1 MATGEAAELNG
12 RTIGGH
18 HPGLFT
24 LFFSEMWERFS
35 FYGMRALLTLYLQKG
50 FLGYGDSD
58 AFAVY
63 GSYTALVYMTPFF
76 GGMLADR
83 LIGPR
88 RAVVLGGVLMALGH
102 LLMTVEQA
110 VALFMALGLLVC
122 GNGLFKPNISTLVG
136 SLYKPGSEKRDAGF
150 TIFYMGIN
158 LGAAMSSLIC
168 GYIGETYGWHFGFGM
183 ATIGMLLGVAVFV
196 MPVLLAQLLL
206 AGSAG
211 LFAFGLW
218 WMWLYPE
225 SKLPELINLTVSGIT
240 LASAVIAWL
249 AFRRAGELEARGPA
263 RTVTAAIVLAGAIAA
278 AAWLVRFHPENQ
290 FSTAVNYFVA
300 AAMVIAAAVACW
312 ALAYGGL
319 PLRIGQPEDMQRLF
333 APVVPGLPITR
344 EWAVFAGS
352 ILAVPV
358 LAALVSGFA
367 ILTPEGRPVYLIPAS
382 TVEAIKRTG
391 GFGEVLATV
400 VRELSLP
407 GGLVLFIGGLGCA
420 IYLGVETFK
429 LDKVGRH
436 RMFAILVLTLF
447 SMLFWAFF
455 EQAGSSLNLFADR
468 NVDRVL
474 ERRQV
479 TEADVG
485 KVLEIQ
491 PTQENIGYSY
501 KGKPFL
507 MKDLTK
513 LRDEHK
519 GDPNFTIEWPITEEH
534 IGMGIAE
541 RRQEIPASVFQSIN
555 PIYILIFGLPF
566 SVLWVMLARINLEP
580 SIPVKFALGLLQ
592 LGLGFGAIWL
602 GGQLADDRGMVFVG
616 WLLLGY
622 LLHTTGELCLSPVGL
637 SMVTKLSPR
646 HLVSTVMGT
655 WFLATAFSQYLAA
668 IIAQFTGVTIE
679 KGGETVIPPPNETLP
694 VYTDVFGKV
703 GIAAVVAALICFAL
717 SPILKRW
724 MHLDRAPTA

>member
-1 MATGEAAELNG
+1 MARAEAVDLNG
-12 RTIGGH
+12 ETIGGH

-35 FYGMRALLTLYLQKG
+35 FYGMRALLTLYLAKG
-50 FLGYGDSD
+50 FLGYGDSE

-110 VALFMALGLLVC
+110 TALFMALGLLVC

-136 SLYKPGSEKRDAGF
+136 SLYPAGSEKRDAGF

-211 LFAFGLW
+211 LFAFGLL
-218 WMWLYPE
+218 WMRLYPG
-225 SKLPELINLTVSGIT
+225 SQLPEMINLTVSGIT
-240 LASAVIAWL
+240 LISAIIAWV
-249 AFRRAGELEARGPA
+249 AFRRAEELEAKGFA
-263 RTVTAAIVLAGAIAA
+263 RAVTAAIILTGAVAA
-278 AAWLVRFHPENQ
+278 AIWLVRFHPDNR

-300 AAMVIAAAVACW
+300 VAMVIAAYVACW
-312 ALAYGGL
+312 ALVYGGL
-319 PLRIGQPEDMQRLF
+319 PLRIGQPADMQRLL
-333 APVVPGLPITR
+333 APVVPGVPLSR
-344 EWAVFAGS
+344 EWAVFGGS
-352 ILAVPV
+352 LLVVPV

-367 ILTPEGRPVYLIPAS
+367 ILTPSGKPMYLIPKE
-382 TVEAIKRTG
+382 TVEAIKNMG
-391 GFGEVLATV
+391 GYGQVLGVV

-407 GGLVLFIGGLGCA
+407 GGLVLFLSGIGCA
-420 IYLGVETFK
+420 VYLGIETFK
-429 LDKVGRH
+429 LDRIGRD

-468 NVDRVL
+468 NVDRVFQ
-474 ERRQV
+474 RRTV
-479 TEADVG
+479 TEDDVG

-491 PTQENIGYSY
+491 PTQENIGYPY
-501 KGKPFL
+501 RGKPFL
-507 MKDLTK
+507 MKDLTE
-513 LRDEHK
+513 LREEHK
-519 GDPNFTIEWPITEEH
+519 GDPNFTVEWPITEEH

-555 PIYILIFGLPF
+555 PIYILLFGLPF
-566 SVLWVMLARINLEP
+566 SLLWVTLARMNMEP

-602 GGQLADDRGMVFVG
+602 GGQVADERGMVFVG

-637 SMVTKLSPR
+637 SMITKLSPK

-679 KGGETVIPPPNETLP
+679 EGGETVIPPPNETLP

-703 GIAAVVAALICFAL
+703 GVAAVVAALVCFAL
-717 SPILKRW
+717 SPVLKRW
-724 MHLDRAPTA
+724 MHLDQPPTE